1 MVLTEVTY
9 RIAYYKHELARY
21 IVKRRHMILFSFKWI
36 LYLYN
41 KYDPYTSVRHGLKN
55 KKYVCLC
62 SDSISYI
69 KEVRTLKGS
78 ITNHSFSYSKILAS
92 YFKHTSS
99 TPTMQSKHIKHKQ
112 IFKSPSSYQIQE
124 VNWTK

>member
-1 MVLTEVTY
+1 
-9 RIAYYKHELARY
+9 
-21 IVKRRHMILFSFKWI
+21 
-36 LYLYN
+36 LYN
-41 KYDPYTSVRHGLKN
+41 KYDPDTSVRHGLKN

-92 YFKHTSS
+92 YFK
-99 TPTMQSKHIKHKQ
+99 
-112 IFKSPSSYQIQE
+112 
-124 VNWTK
+124 